1 MPKPVSSA
9 ARAAGR
15 STQQPSP
22 SSVRPP
28 RPAVIYFF
36 GALGGILFGY
46 ETGVIAG
53 ALSFIQKT
61 SGFPPSAVITGML
74 VGGIAA
80 GAVFGALT
88 AGRLADRFG
97 RRPVIFVIGL
107 VYIVGS
113 LACATAPSNGW
124 LIGARVFL
132 GLAVGGSSSLV
143 PVYLS
148 EMAPARARGRLA
160 GLNQLMIVTGLLLG
174 YLTNL
179 ALSGTGDWRLMLGSG
194 AVPAVVLIAGLKL
207 LPESPRW
214 LVLNGRED
222 EARTLLAG
230 TRPLDEAERDIAAIK
245 EVTAHSSGHGSG
257 LGSGRREL
265 LARWVRP
272 AVVIGIGIPIL
283 TQYTGLNIVTY
294 YAPTIFESLGLPHK
308 NALHFTIVLGTVK
321 VVSVVVGLQLID
333 RLGRRF
339 LFLAG
344 SAAMTLSMAWMAYE
358 ASRGDQMSAGSMLAA
373 MSVMF
378 VSYSLSWGPVNWVV
392 LGEIFPLRIRG
403 AAMGMACMISWL
415 ATLGITFGFP
425 VMRDAWG
432 LTNTMIFFVGGN
444 VLGFLFCRFFVHETR
459 GRTLE
464 EIEEDLHA
472 RYERKRQPQKAPVEN
487 GSLA

>member
-1 MPKPVSSA
+1 MTNSVSAA
-9 ARAAGR
+9 ARAADQPTKGAGTPHPR
-15 STQQPSP
+15 S
-22 SSVRPP
+22 P

-53 ALSFIQKT
+53 ALTFIQKT
-61 SGFPPSAVITGML
+61 PGFPASAVTTGL
-74 VGGIAA
+74 IVGGIAG
-80 GAVFGALT
+80 GAVFGALV

-107 VYIVGS
+107 IYIVGS
-113 LACATAPSNGW
+113 LACAVAQNNTW
-124 LIGARVFL
+124 LIAARIFL

-148 EMAPARARGRLA
+148 EMAPARTRGRLA

-179 ALSGTGDWRLMLGSG
+179 ALSGSGDWRTMLATG
-194 AVPAVVLIAGLKL
+194 AAPAVVLIAGLKL

-214 LVLNGRED
+214 LILHGREE
-222 EARTLLAG
+222 EARALLAG
-230 TRPLDEAERDIAAIK
+230 TRSAEEADRDIAAIR
-245 EVTAHSSGHGSG
+245 EVTTHTPH
-257 LGSGRREL
+257 RREL
-265 LARWVRP
+265 LAGWIRP
-272 AVVIGIGIPIL
+272 AMIIGIGIPIL

-294 YAPTIFESLGLPHK
+294 YAPTIFESLGLPHE
-308 NALHFTIVLGTVK
+308 NALYFTIILGTVK
-321 VVSVVVGLQLID
+321 VLSVMVGLQLID

-344 SAAMTLSMAWMAYE
+344 SAAMAVSMSLMAYE
-358 ASRGDQMSAGSMLAA
+358 ASRGDA
-373 MSVMF
+373 MSPGAMLTAMSIMF
-378 VSYSLSWGPVNWVV
+378 VSYSLTWGPVNWVV
-392 LGEIFPLRIRG
+392 LGEIFPLRVRG
-403 AAMGMACMISWL
+403 AAMGVAGMVTWL

-432 LTNTMIFFVGGN
+432 LTNTMIFFIGGN
-444 VLGFLFCRFFVHETR
+444 ILGLLFCKVFVHETR

-464 EIEEDLHA
+464 EIEEDLRE
-472 RYERKRQPQKAPVEN
+472 RYDRKQQGKSAQNEN
-487 GSLA
+487 GSTS